1 MAITID
7 YTPMGAVGKAA
18 IMAGQGQAAAEQQA
32 RSLELYRIRS
42 QQQYGMEMM
51 RMQTQ
56 AAQLSRQE
64 QFEYNRA
71 LFMQKAQVDMQMEV
85 ADYARKKQK
94 LNAVLDQINESDE
107 FTAQQKETLAIQ
119 AMAKYA
125 DVGRGI
131 TDLQGEAGGMTAG
144 MQTTLQKGQYFTQVY
159 NAAMEAVRSG
169 QATLPQAQQ
178 QMRAIGAPESMV
190 KQMDRQEVMENEA
203 KKRIIELQRVRDVM
217 MKEFVVR
224 RGTVHQVLRK
234 KPGGRMELSK
244 LKEGS
249 PEFNR
254 YQTLLTEQQRLTE
267 NLRDLQSRS
276 DFEQAMSIDENLQQA
291 VAEAGYEAVYKYW
304 MMKKTQTQ
312 APQEEEAGFV
322 NWIKGGKL
330 W

>member
-85 ADYARKKQK
+85 GDYARKKQK

-224 RGTVHQVLRK
+224 RGAVHQVLRK

-249 PEFNR
+249 PELAR